1 MAIVFLVMKINK
13 KYPIYASKK
22 WCEEKHLDLLFIEE
36 EKMVKAKEAKR
47 HHILIRDFNTF
58 MFDYV
63 LHHERRHFCCHSLQ
77 AFISEDILKS
87 HIKDCLKL
95 MVNEGLRCLI
105 EVNTLYSKFLKE
117 CQNLWFIKILEAF
130 FAPEVSGNQNPDEYY
145 TKKENKSKKVNTAVM
160 WQKTFLQR
168 TCDD

>member
-1 MAIVFLVMKINK
+1 
-13 KYPIYASKK
+13 
-22 WCEEKHLDLLFIEE
+22 
-36 EKMVKAKEAKR
+36 
-47 HHILIRDFNTF
+47 
-58 MFDYV
+58 MFDYA
-63 LHHERRHFCCHSLQ
+63 LHRQRRHFCCYSLQ
-77 AFISEDILKS
+77 AFSSEDILKS